1 VNLEA
6 GIKPIHDLT
15 SQLKLVYASVY
26 WKTLPKFLN
35 PINVDV
41 DNTMV
46 GIQKIL
52 DILETG
58 NKFEAKIRKGL
69 EISNA

>member
-1 VNLEA
+1 
-6 GIKPIHDLT
+6 
-15 SQLKLVYASVY
+15 
-26 WKTLPKFLN
+26 LPKFLN